1 MSESEVVSGILS
13 ILGKLSQEKNRKRFK
28 KWNRTI
34 GFTFEE
40 LGKTWT
46 TTLSAGVPGDLV
58 EGPIDKS
65 VKFDILIKTNPATW
79 LGVLRKEI
87 DPIKAY
93 TKGDLKI
100 KAGMTDLLKLRRI
113 L

>member
-1 MSESEVVSGILS
+1 MSEADVINGIHKV
-13 ILGKLSQEKNRKRFK
+13 LGKLGEEKNKKRFK
-28 KWNRTI
+28 KWNRKI

-40 LGKTWT
+40 FGKTWT
-46 TTLSAGVPGDLV
+46 TTLTAGVPDDLV

-65 VKFDILIKTNPATW
+65 IKYDILVKTNSVTW
-79 LGVLRKEI
+79 LGVLNKEI

-93 TKGDLKI
+93 SKGELKI
-100 KAGMTDLLKLRRI
+100 KGSVTDLLKLRRV